1 MSAKKS
7 QRFSISGR
15 NLQFLK
21 TIAQQMD
28 ETDLSAAL
36 SYLLTDV
43 RCLGWRVGD
52 KHQPQPLQAP
62 LGYNFDPSTFERV
75 APIPEQN
82 QNYSE
87 DPIIARF
94 ASLIEEF

>member
-1 MSAKKS
+1 MRISIKKHN
-7 QRFSISGR
+7 QVY
-15 NLQFLK
+15 LQSL
-21 TIAQQMD
+21 AD
-28 ETDLSAAL
+28 ELQIDDLGEVL
-36 SYLLTDV
+36 NYVLV
-43 RCLGWRVGD
+43 NIRGLGWSYKDNKPVPL
-52 KHQPQPLQAP
+52 PQQTQ
-62 LGYNFDPSTFERV
+62 LGYNFDPSTFERI